1 MGLYIFFFP
10 LFILRFG
17 KGIEMINACEMYLLY
32 LIGSQEKY
40 LELKFFID
48 GLIGAPKILVH
59 LSIQQ
64 VVKGCLQ
71 CAVY

>member
-1 MGLYIFFFP
+1 
-10 LFILRFG
+10 
-17 KGIEMINACEMYLLY
+17 MINACEMYLLY